1 MNLASGLEWFDRVRT
16 IPLQRWGL
24 IVVAVAAAVA
34 ASMFTGV
41 VAGQVNWA
49 LLTLVFG
56 TAIASTVRPDFHTAL
71 LVETMVV
78 WHWAA
83 GTDDPLTPWAIP
95 TGLCVF
101 VFHSAVALMSAAPM
115 RATIERTV
123 IRRWSIRSGYV
134 VIAAVASWL
143 LVVVMNGRQAPG
155 SMAMTFVALV
165 TLTVLVLVA
174 RLRSA
179 PSGVEADRSAPAR

>member
-1 MNLASGLEWFDRVRT
+1 MNLAAGLEWFDRMRT
-16 IPLQRWGL
+16 IPGQRWGL
-24 IVVAVAAAVA
+24 IAVAVVAAVA
-34 ASMFTGV
+34 ASAITGL
-41 VAGQVNWA
+41 VAGQMNWVV
-49 LLTLVFG
+49 LTLVFG

-71 LVETMVV
+71 LVETIVV
-78 WHWAA
+78 WYWAA

-101 VFHSAVALMSAAPM
+101 VFHSAVALMSAASM
-115 RATIERTV
+115 RAIIEWTV
-123 IRRWSIRSGYV
+123 IRRWSIRSGWV
-134 VIAAVASWL
+134 VIATGAAWS

-155 SMAMTFVALV
+155 SVAATFVAFV

-179 PSGVEADRSAPAR
+179 PSGVDADPSATAG